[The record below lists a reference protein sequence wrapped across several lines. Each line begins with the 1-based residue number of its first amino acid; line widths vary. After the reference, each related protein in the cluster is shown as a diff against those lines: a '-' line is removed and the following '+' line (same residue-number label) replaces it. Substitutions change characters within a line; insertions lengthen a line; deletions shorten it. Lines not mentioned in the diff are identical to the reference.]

1 MQNLNF
7 MNLKQEVQK
16 KVVPETTKK
25 FIFVIILSILNI
37 SLNLLFK
44 QNSLSWLFEILYLLV
59 YFVLKTN

>member
-1 MQNLNF
+1 

-25 FIFVIILSILNI
+25 FTFVIILSILNI

>member
-1 MQNLNF
+1 